1 MGQILRTPFKI
12 VAHLLIILGLA
23 LLLAATSGCMVR
35 EAVDAVKIVGKSTKR
50 QVTAKLDPLLTGIE
64 VAKLGKRVANKVKK
78 VMP

>member
-1 MGQILRTPFKI
+1 MGQMRRIPFKI

-35 EAVDAVKIVGKSTKR
+35 EAVDAVKIAGKGTKR

-64 VAKLGKRVANKVKK
+64 VAKLGKRVASKVKK